1 MDGGEYFGLR
11 RKKNIPISEGPDEE
25 WQLCGAG
32 VRSEAKEEAMRGFHV
47 MFHAWLFVFSLC
59 RVSLSGVFYEGL
71 HAIENPRLAG
81 IL

>member
-1 MDGGEYFGLR
+1 
-11 RKKNIPISEGPDEE
+11 
-25 WQLCGAG
+25 